1 MEPDDQRRAKMV
13 DRDIAS
19 RGVRDGRVLAAM
31 RAVPRDR
38 FVPAALREQAYEDHP
53 LSIGADQTISQ
64 PYIVALMAEAL
75 QLHGAERVLEIG
87 TGSGYAAAVLAQL
100 CAQVETVERIAELA
114 NLAKRQLADMG
125 VANVHVHCA
134 DGTLGWPDAAPYDAI
149 LVSAGGPVIPPE
161 LQSQLAPGGRLVIPV
176 GASRGWQ
183 DLIRVTRTGSDDF
196 RTESLCE
203 VAFVPLL
210 GAQGWSER

>member
-64 PYIVALMAEAL
+64 PYIVALVAEAL

>member
-1 MEPDDQRRAKMV
+1 MEPDEQRRAEMV
-13 DRDIAS
+13 DRDIAG

-31 RAVPRDR
+31 RAVPRDL
-38 FVPAALREQAYEDHP
+38 FVPAALRDQAWEDYP
-53 LSIGADQTISQ
+53 LPIGADQTISQ

-75 QLHGAERVLEIG
+75 QLRGPERVLEIG
-87 TGSGYAAAVLAQL
+87 TGSGYAAAVLARL

-114 NLAKRQLADMG
+114 DRATRQLAELG

-149 LVSAGGPVIPPE
+149 LVTAGGPVIPPE
-161 LQSQLAPGGRLVIPV
+161 LQSQLAPGGRLVMPV

-183 DLIRVTRTGSDDF
+183 DLVRVTRTGPDDF

-210 GAQGWSER
+210 GAQGWPER

>member
-1 MEPDDQRRAKMV
+1 MEPDEQRRAEMV
-13 DRDIAS
+13 DRDIAG
-19 RGVRDGRVLAAM
+19 RGVHDGRVLAAM
-31 RAVPRDR
+31 RAVPRDL
-38 FVPAALREQAYEDHP
+38 FVPAALRDQAWEDHP
-53 LSIGADQTISQ
+53 LPIGADQTISQ

-75 QLHGAERVLEIG
+75 QLRGPERVLEIG
-87 TGSGYAAAVLAQL
+87 TGSGYAAAVLARL

-114 NLAKRQLADMG
+114 DRATRQLADLG

-149 LVSAGGPVIPPE
+149 LVTAGGPVIPPE
-161 LQSQLAPGGRLVIPV
+161 LQSQLAPGGRLVMPV

-183 DLIRVTRTGSDDF
+183 DLVRVTRTGPDDF

-210 GAQGWSER
+210 GAQGWPER